1 MSSQS
6 SHGSTSQTQSVQIQQ
21 PQSSQ
26 QQQQQQQYL
35 QQQLLLQEQRQQD
48 QQQQQEEQQQQ
59 KLEQE
64 QQEVAQQQQQRRR
77 RRKAGFSPAYCNAFL
92 IKQVR
97 PQSAQQRA
105 RAIRRERFFHGTLDQ
120 AEELESGQFRLLFGV
135 VSGSWF
141 ASNAGW
147 AKRAASN
154 EQELVKYLAAIPLF
168 LIEIDLDA
176 ATIEELAGRRGAD
189 LQSGVRPMREA
200 PDRAL
205 LSLERRW
212 VTIETG
218 RSGARGALVFNNLF
232 EAPSSARVLS
242 IRTSSLATRTSLNTL
257 DPLRRI
263 SDATLNRIGQELP
276 RTNAIGALT
285 VFDVGQGEAIGLT
298 GGGHV
303 SCYFDFGG
311 GVASNR
317 KTFPTRLKQFCLCN
331 RPPIILSHWDH
342 DHWSSAGR
350 DTRAYARTW
359 IVPRQS
365 VKSSKRAPHHSA
377 LLGSI
382 RASRGT
388 ILVWPRKVAVRKFG
402 QVVIQQCT
410 GSSKN
415 SSGLALSLLPPK
427 RVSGKPALLPAD
439 AGYGDLPRY
448 PKSGGLD
455 AIVCPHHGGKSH
467 SPTVP
472 HPPGRSYRRLFY
484 TYGKGNTYGHPLT
497 KTYQDHHTA
506 KWTDKRV
513 KRPPPDQLARNTA
526 DRNRLGLG
534 HIGFDWTTSK
544 SLAKMLC
551 SVKRSLDD
559 QQK

>member
-1 MSSQS
+1 MSSQPSHS
-6 SHGSTSQTQSVQIQQ
+6 SASQIQSIQQ
-21 PQSSQ
+21 PQQPEQ
-26 QQQQQQQYL
+26 QQQQQQQF
-35 QQQLLLQEQRQQD
+35 
-48 QQQQQEEQQQQ
+48 
-59 KLEQE
+59 
-64 QQEVAQQQQQRRR
+64 AQHPQQRRR
-77 RRKAGFSPAYCNAFL
+77 RKPRFSPAYCNAFL
-92 IKQVR
+92 IKQEK
-97 PQSAQQRA
+97 PLSAKQRA
-105 RAIRRERFFHGTLDQ
+105 MRRERLYHGTLDQ
-120 AEELESGQFRLLFGV
+120 AEELESGEFRLQFGV
-135 VSGSWF
+135 VSANWF
-141 ASNAGW
+141 ASNADW

-154 EQELVKYLAAIPLF
+154 EQDLIKYLAAIPLF
-168 LIEIDLDA
+168 LIQIDIDA
-176 ATIEELAGRRGAD
+176 ATIAELAGRRGAD
-189 LQSGVRPMREA
+189 LEGGVRPLREA

-218 RSGARGALVFNNLF
+218 RSGARGALVFHNLF

-242 IRTSSLATRTSLNTL
+242 IRTSSLATRTSLNAL

-263 SDATLNRIGQELP
+263 SDATLNQIKRELP
-276 RTNAIGALT
+276 RAGAVGALT
-285 VFDVGQGEAIGLT
+285 VFDVGQGEAIGMT

-303 SCYFDFGG
+303 GCYFDFGG

-331 RPPIILSHWDH
+331 QPPIILSHWDH
-342 DHWSSAGR
+342 DHWSSEGR
-350 DTRAYARTW
+350 DTRVHARTW

-365 VKSSKRAPHHSA
+365 AKSSKRAPHHSA
-377 LLGSI
+377 LIGSI

-388 ILVWPRKVAVRKFG
+388 ILIWPRKVAAKKFG
-402 QVVIQQCT
+402 QIVVQQCS

-427 RVSGKPALLPAD
+427 RVSGKPVLLPAD

-448 PKSGGLD
+448 PKSGDLD
-455 AIVCPHHGGKSH
+455 AIVCPHHGGRSN

-472 HPPGRSYRRLFY
+472 RPPGRSYRRLFY
-484 TYGKGNTYGHPLT
+484 TYGKGNSYGHPLP
-497 KTYQDHHTA
+497 KTYQNHHTA

-534 HIGFDWTTSK
+534 HVGFDWTTSR

-551 SVKRSLDD
+551 SVKRSLDV